1 MNKEDNIFHGFKI
14 FNKGLT
20 NRFGKKFEIGKE
32 YHCDGE
38 IKFGNEGHGFHVAS
52 RLEDALKY
60 FDNNIDIAY
69 VKCYGKYDEIK
80 DTKENEENDNYDMYS
95 YEYMVIE
102 KVLTREE
109 IIAYILNTWEDRIIK
124 FIMYF
129 PLTEEE
135 KKLFREK
142 FINNTKIQNYISY
155 YQDNDKE
162 VFNKRRGR

>member
-1 MNKEDNIFHGFKI
+1 MPKGEKIFYGYKI

-20 NRFGKKFEIGKE
+20 NRYGKKFEIGKT
-32 YHCDGE
+32 YHCDKE
-38 IKFGNEGHGFHVAS
+38 IKFGNEGHGFHVAL

-80 DTKENEENDNYDMYS
+80 DTKENEANDNYDMYA

-109 IIAYILNTWEDRIIK
+109 IIQYILDKWEERVIK

-135 KKLFREK
+135 KQIFYEK
-142 FINNTKIQNYISY
+142 YNTNDRIKKYIAY
-155 YQDNDKE
+155 YQNNDKE
-162 VFNKRRGR
+162 AFTRKREK